1 MKIALGADHAGFELK
16 EAVKKHLLSEG
27 YEVLDEGTY
36 SEDRCDY
43 PDFAEKAAMDVTSGK
58 ASFGILC
65 CGTGEGIS
73 IAANKIDGIRCGIGY
88 DLEVS
93 RLIREHNNANM
104 VAFGSRFMKEK
115 DVLER
120 VDAFLTTP
128 FEGERHAGRVQ
139 KIIDL
144 EK

>member
-16 EAVKKHLLSEG
+16 EAVKKHLVSEG
-27 YEVLDEGTY
+27 YEVLDEGAY

-43 PDFAEKAAMDVTSGK
+43 PDFAKKAAADVISGK

-128 FEGERHAGRVQ
+128 FEGGRHAGRVQ